1 MYVANHYVNVNGNIY
16 MKDEIISEKMEEETI
31 GWLMRAKAIR
41 EVFPHESQVPAGQE
55 DPPAVP
61 PESEDETE
69 DAEAENETEDEE
81 ELTEEEPLEIDVMA
95 GIVQDGG
102 EPEKPEK
109 PPARAKNKAKG
120 AKESESKN
128 NQRKQRGRS
137 E

>member
-1 MYVANHYVNVNGNIY
+1 MYVANHYVNVNGNMY
-16 MKDEIISEKMEEETI
+16 MKDEIISEKMKKETI

-41 EVFPHESQVPAGQE
+41 EVFPHEPQEPAGQE
-55 DPPAVP
+55 DPPALTAA
-61 PESEDETE
+61 SEDETE
-69 DAEAENETEDEE
+69 NTEAENETEDEG

-102 EPEKPEK
+102 EPEKPKK
-109 PPARAKNKAKG
+109 PPVRTKNKAKG

-128 NQRKQRGRS
+128 NQRRQRDRS